1 MTSYT
6 LLNPAVR
13 DPGRLDINIGDMADG
28 QFLYLNAEDG
38 NHLKNETFAGA
49 LQHPSFNTVQYPSV
63 PIVQPYTAHLHDL
76 NGDGMQAAWVNV
88 APAVE

>member
-1 MTSYT
+1 M
-6 LLNPAVR
+6 R
-13 DPGRLDINIGDMADG
+13 DPGRLDINIGDMGDG
-28 QFLYLNAEDG
+28 QFLYLNVEDG

-49 LQHPSFNTVQYPSV
+49 LKHPSFNFV
-63 PIVQPYTAHLHDL
+63 VQPYTAHLHDL